1 MPIVRTQLFTV
12 IPYALAFVT
21 VITVGYLSDRWNT
34 KGPFLFVSCCI
45 GCIGYILLIT
55 VSSMS
60 ARVVATCLVTAGCYP
75 IGILLPVWL
84 SINTPNF
91 TKRGATWA
99 FSEVFGI
106 AFSIMGTRIYTGPP
120 RYYKG
125 HGTVLGFFAFAA
137 INVAAAYLWM
147 RKQNVKKNAILED
160 YARRGEI
167 HPHIA
172 RRMTLEA
179 LQDEHIA
186 FRYVL

>member
-1 MPIVRTQLFTV
+1 M
-12 IPYALAFVT
+12 IPYALAFIT
-21 VITVGYLSDRWNT
+21 VIAVGYLSDRWNA
-34 KGPFLFVSCCI
+34 KGPFLFASCCI
-45 GCIGYILLIT
+45 GCLGYILLMT
-55 VSSMS
+55 VSSTT

-137 INVAAAYLWM
+137 INVALAYFWM
-147 RKQNVKKNAILED
+147 RRQNKKKEAILED
-160 YARRGEI
+160 YARRGEM

-172 RRMTLEA
+172 QRMTLEA